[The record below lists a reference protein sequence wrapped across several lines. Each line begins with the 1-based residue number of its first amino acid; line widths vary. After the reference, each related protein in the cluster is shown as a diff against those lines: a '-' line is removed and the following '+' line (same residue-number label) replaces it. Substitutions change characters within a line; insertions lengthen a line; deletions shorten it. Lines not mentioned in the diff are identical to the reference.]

1 MHEFENIKLIVT
13 DEILMCGSKL
23 FLFINLQE
31 IMGISKLFGGISMII
46 IGDLFQLRPVTDRWI
61 FEDPS
66 TDSIELLSIKART
79 EFSSFE
85 LDENSRQ
92 KDLRFSLLL
101 NRIREGKPN
110 ESDIN
115 FLNTRSITSVDE
127 N

>member
-46 IGDLFQLRPVTDRWI
+46 IGDLFQLRPVMDRWI

-66 TDSIELLSIKART
+66 ADSIELLSINARK
-79 EFSSFE
+79 EFSFFE
-85 LDENSRQ
+85 LDE
-92 KDLRFSLLL
+92 
-101 NRIREGKPN
+101 I
-110 ESDIN
+110 
-115 FLNTRSITSVDE
+115 
-127 N
+127 